1 MTSKRR
7 KFSREH
13 KLKVVHAFQTG
24 VPIGEVIRQFD
35 IHPNMVYK
43 WTQEH
48 RQNPTGAFR
57 DGRTAYASNG
67 TGETRIA
74 ELERMVGRLTMEND
88 FLKKALQQLEHA
100 QQQSKPPA
108 LGAN

>member
-1 MTSKRR
+1 MSSKRR
-7 KFSREH
+7 KFSREY
-13 KLKVVHAFQTG
+13 KLKVVQAFQTG
-24 VPIGEVIRQFD
+24 VPIGEMIRQFD

-43 WTQEH
+43 WAQEY

-57 DGRTAYASNG
+57 DGRTIDASNG
-67 TGETRIA
+67 AGDTRIT

-100 QQQSKPPA
+100 QRTPSPPA
-108 LGAN
+108 PGIH